1 MALTQVIVGREYQ
14 VGVAYLR
21 FELAC
26 SLIGGVGGRDLA
38 DHEEN
43 QSPAAYAAEC
53 EGSNAFGKNY

>member
-1 MALTQVIVGREYQ
+1 MASTQVIVGREYQ
-14 VGVAYLR
+14 VGVAYLI

-26 SLIGGVGGRDLA
+26 TSIGGVGVRDLA

-53 EGSNAFGKNY
+53 EESNAFVKNY